1 MDYIIEHMDDYVHIK
16 VKKQEKW
23 AECLVSSEINTTFAH
38 DTSQQYDYGNISS
51 IPANRFARRRSLGFV
66 SVSDKKVRKAFRQKL
81 QEEENVEAA
90 MAQQKMVKES
100 LTKAFDELHTG
111 KAKHD
116 ARSLFL
122 K

>member
-66 SVSDKKVRKAFRQKL
+66 SVSDKKSTQGFSS
-81 QEEENVEAA
+81 EAA
-90 MAQQKMVKES
+90 GRGKCRS
-100 LTKAFDELHTG
+100 RHGSTKDG
-111 KAKHD
+111 
-116 ARSLFL
+116 
-122 K
+122 

>member
-1 MDYIIEHMDDYVHIK
+1 MATSAAYQPTVSPADAL
-16 VKKQEKW
+16 W
-23 AECLVSSEINTTFAH
+23 ALYQ
-38 DTSQQYDYGNISS
+38 SQT
-51 IPANRFARRRSLGFV
+51 
-66 SVSDKKVRKAFRQKL
+66 KKVRKAFRQKL